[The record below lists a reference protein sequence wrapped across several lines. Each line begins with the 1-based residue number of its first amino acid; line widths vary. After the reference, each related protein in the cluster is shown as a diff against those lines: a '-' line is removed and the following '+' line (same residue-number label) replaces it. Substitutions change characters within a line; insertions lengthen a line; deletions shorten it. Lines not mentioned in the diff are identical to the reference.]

1 MTGPIVIAARARNRH
16 GRAFEIVMA
25 ALSRTS
31 WPGSCYR
38 HGRDLAIVMVG
49 IALFAMV
56 GIALF
61 AMAGISLFAMAARSQ
76 SSSPR
81 SCDRHG
87 RALAIVMAGLVPAT
101 RSATPPPVSAWLFA
115 SEPIRPTPK
124 TNLASLFNVS

>member
-1 MTGPIVIAARARNRH
+1 MVASHRPVRRHGRCREPHPVRRSRLGRFFLVMTGPIVIAARARNRH

-56 GIALF
+56 GI
-61 AMAGISLFAMAARSQ
+61 SLFAIAARSQ
-76 SSSPR
+76 PS
-81 SCDRHG
+81 
-87 RALAIVMAGLVPAT
+87 
-101 RSATPPPVSAWLFA
+101 
-115 SEPIRPTPK
+115 
-124 TNLASLFNVS
+124 